1 MLCQNC
7 GENEANVK
15 YTQIING
22 VKKQM
27 NLCDKCAKELGID
40 DISFNM
46 PISFSNFLGDIFD
59 NEIDDFIPTLIKPET
74 LLCGKCNMSYDDFIQ
89 NGKFGC
95 DECYNTF
102 STQIDSLL
110 KNIHG
115 VNRHIGR
122 NGRLLGKVNKKSE
135 IDLENKE
142 QNKDKSKSVSD
153 TNKNKKEK
161 LIDQNM
167 KKENKLME
175 LKERLKIEIREE
187 RYEDAAKTRDEI
199 KKMEK

>member
-7 GENEANVK
+7 NENEANVK

-40 DISFNM
+40 NISFDMEMN
-46 PISFSNFLGDIFD
+46 FSNFLGDFFED
-59 NEIDDFIPTLIKPET
+59 MNNDFIPSLIKPET
-74 LLCGKCNMSYDDFIQ
+74 LLCDKCGNSYDDFIK

-102 STQIDSLL
+102 SNKIDAIL

-115 VNRHIGR
+115 VNKHIGR
-122 NGRLLGKVNKKSE
+122 NSKMIGTNLNDNIK
-135 IDLENKE
+135 IDKE
-142 QNKDKSKSVSD
+142 ETKEETKQSKI
-153 TNKNKKEK
+153 EK
-161 LIDQNM
+161 LQQ
-167 KKENKLME
+167 
-175 LKERLKIEIREE
+175 RLKQEIKEE

-199 KKMEK
+199 KNLNNN

>member
-7 GENEANVK
+7 NQNEANVK

-27 NLCDKCAKELGID
+27 NLCDKCAKELGINN
-40 DISFNM
+40 ISFDM
-46 PISFSNFLGDIFD
+46 QMDFSNFLGDIFD
-59 NEIDDFIPTLIKPET
+59 DFENEFIPNLEEPNT
-74 LLCGKCNMSYDDFIQ
+74 LLCDKCGNSYDDFIK

-102 STQIDSLL
+102 QDKLDNLL

-115 VNRHIGR
+115 VNKHVGR
-122 NGRLLGKVNKKSE
+122 NSKMIKVEEDNITKTEKKQ
-135 IDLENKE
+135 ENKE
-142 QNKDKSKSVSD
+142 D
-153 TNKNKKEK
+153 TKQLKIKN
-161 LIDQNM
+161 LQ
-167 KKENKLME
+167 
-175 LKERLKIEIREE
+175 ERLKQEIKEE

-199 KKMEK
+199 KKLEK

>member
-7 GENEANVK
+7 NENEANVK

-40 DISFNM
+40 NISFNM
-46 PISFSNFLGDIFD
+46 PMNFSNFLGDIFED
-59 NEIDDFIPTLIKPET
+59 MEQDFIPSLIKPET
-74 LLCGKCNMSYDDFIQ
+74 LLCDKCKMTYDDFIK

-95 DECYNTF
+95 DNCYDTF
-102 STQIDSLL
+102 ESKIDTLL

-115 VNRHIGR
+115 VNRHVGR
-122 NGRLLGKVNKKSE
+122 NGRMIKAEN
-135 IDLENKE
+135 INQIENKE
-142 QNKDKSKSVSD
+142 NIKDKD
-153 TNKNKKEK
+153 ELNKEDKKQAK
-161 LIDQNM
+161 I
-167 KKENKLME
+167 KELQA
-175 LKERLKIEIREE
+175 RLKQEIKEE

-199 KKMEK
+199 KELNKNK

>member
-7 GENEANVK
+7 NEYEANIK

-46 PISFSNFLGDIFD
+46 PINFSNFLGDIFED
-59 NEIDDFIPTLIKPET
+59 NTENFMPTFIKPEM
-74 LLCGKCNMSYDDFIQ
+74 LLCNKCKTSYDDFIK

-95 DECYNTF
+95 DECFETF
-102 STQIDSLL
+102 NSKIDSIL

-115 VNRHIGR
+115 ANRHIGR
-122 NGRLLGKVNKKSE
+122 NGKMLGKVNVINEQSTSSKE
-135 IDLENKE
+135 EGDNENS
-142 QNKDKSKSVSD
+142 QNKK
-153 TNKNKKEK
+153 
-161 LIDQNM
+161 IQ
-167 KKENKLME
+167 E
-175 LKERLKIEIREE
+175 LKERLKQEIKEE

-199 KKMEK
+199 KKLEDK